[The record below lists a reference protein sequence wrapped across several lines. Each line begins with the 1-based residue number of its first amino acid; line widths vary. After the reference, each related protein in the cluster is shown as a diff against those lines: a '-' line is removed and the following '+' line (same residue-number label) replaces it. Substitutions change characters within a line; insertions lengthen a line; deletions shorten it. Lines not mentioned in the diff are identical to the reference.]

1 MDELEERLPGFD
13 QPLRL
18 HVTGCPNSCGQH
30 WIADIGIE
38 GKKIKHEGKL
48 VDAYYFCVGGALG
61 QHASIARPVGFR
73 TPADQVP
80 EAIER
85 LLRNYREDRI
95 GNENLR
101 SWLARHSSEEL
112 RAQLAG
118 QTLEAVERDTPR
130 GAVPAG
136 ME

>member
-1 MDELEERLPGFD
+1 M
-13 QPLRL
+13 
-18 HVTGCPNSCGQH
+18 
-30 WIADIGIE
+30 
-38 GKKIKHEGKL
+38 
-48 VDAYYFCVGGALG
+48 DAYYFCVGGALG